1 MALSWKAR
9 RRWALVVLVLGL
21 PVYIVAVVTVLNMM
35 GRPGLLVELVVYV
48 GLGIA
53 WILPFK
59 KLFLGIGQPDP
70 EAGRTQ
76 GGKLDQGRDRGQDK
90 DEAE

>member
-9 RRWALVVLVLGL
+9 RRWALVVLLLGL
-21 PVYIVAVVTVLNMM
+21 PVYIIAVVTVLSLM
-35 GRPGLLVELVVYV
+35 GRPGLVVELLVYV

-53 WILPFK
+53 WILPFR

-70 EAGRTQ
+70 EAGKAQ
-76 GGKLDQGRDRGQDK
+76 GGTQERGE
-90 DEAE
+90 DENGAG

>member
-21 PVYIVAVVTVLNMM
+21 PVYIIVAVTVLNMM

-76 GGKLDQGRDRGQDK
+76 GGNHPHERDK

>member
-21 PVYIVAVVTVLNMM
+21 PVYIIAVVTVLNMM
-35 GRPGLLVELVVYV
+35 GRPGILVELLVYV

-70 EAGRTQ
+70 EAGKTR
-76 GGKLDQGRDRGQDK
+76 GGNQHHDRDK
-90 DEAE
+90 DEAG

>member
-9 RRWALVVLVLGL
+9 RRWALVVLVVGL
-21 PVYIVAVVTVLNMM
+21 PVYIIAVVTVLNMI
-35 GRPGLLVELVVYV
+35 GRPGLLVELLVYV

-70 EAGRTQ
+70 EAGKTP
-76 GGKLDQGRDRGQDK
+76 GGKQDRGRDK
-90 DEAE
+90 DEAG